1 MVSGSLSSTGGSGQ
15 IKTAPLNTYT
25 ETFENLFPYYLSIG
39 MSEEQYWDRDCNLVK
54 SFRKAEEMSMEKQNL
69 HSWLQG
75 KYFYDALCSVAP
87 VLHAFA
93 KKGTKPLPYREE
105 PYPITKEGVEQAHER
120 KEKAAYNK
128 NKAFMESFMVKNNSQ
143 FEDVKKEVR

>member
-39 MSEEQYWDRDCNLVK
+39 MTEEQYWDRDCLLVK
-54 SFRKAEEMSMEKQNL
+54 SYRKAEEMQMEKQNL

-75 KYFYDALCSVAP
+75 KYFYDALYSVAP

-105 PYPITKEGVEQAHER
+105 PYPITKEGVEQAKER
-120 KEKAAYNK
+120 KEKVQYNK
-128 NKAFMESFMVKNNSQ
+128 NKTFMETFMAKNNVQ
-143 FEDVKKEVR
+143 FEEIKKEVR